1 MNIQQ
6 ISWDKENGWDTKTGL
21 QSSSNVVFVFADT
34 DYFYQEECY
43 KDIASFYPKADII
56 GCSTSGNIRNTKV
69 SDNNLTVLAL
79 QFKKSW
85 IKSICIDHDSSSNIA
100 DEIQQALKDFPREN
114 LRHCFILCD
123 GLNVNSTDLAE
134 SLSINVN
141 HISITGGLAGD
152 ADRFAKT
159 GTMFNGT
166 TKKNQ
171 VVIIGFYGAV
181 QITSGFSTGWTEFGA
196 ERRITRSIKNTVYEL
211 DHEPA
216 LDIYERY
223 LGEQAVE
230 LPSSGLRFPL
240 SMRRTADES
249 PIIRTLLG
257 INREERSLTF
267 AGDMPEASFA
277 RLMKTNI
284 DSLLE
289 SSQEKISALK
299 SQHQNN
305 QGLCLI
311 VSCVGRRLVLDQISE
326 EEMELLA
333 AELGSEFKISGFYSY
348 GEFAS
353 YNLQS
358 CQLHNQTSTITLIS
372 EHE

>member
-21 QSSSNVVFVFADT
+21 QSSSNLVFVFADT
-34 DYFYQEECY
+34 DYFYEERCY
-43 KDIASFYPKADII
+43 QDLASFYPKADII
-56 GCSTSGNIRNTKV
+56 GCSSSGNIRNTKV

-223 LGEQAVE
+223 LGEQAVD

-372 EHE
+372 EDE

>member
-6 ISWDKENGWDTKTGL
+6 ISWDNLNGWDTKTGL
-21 QSSSNVVFVFADT
+21 QSSSDLVFVFADT

-43 KDIASFYPKADII
+43 QELASFYPKADII
-56 GCSTSGNIRNTKV
+56 GCSSSGNIRNTKI

-79 QFKKSW
+79 QFSKSW
-85 IKSICIDHDSSSNIA
+85 VKSIGIEHDSSANIVV
-100 DEIQQALKDFPREN
+100 EMQQILKDFPREH
-114 LRHCFILCD
+114 LRHCFIVCD
-123 GLNVNSTDLAE
+123 GLDINATDLAE
-134 SLSINVN
+134 SLSLNVN
-141 HISITGGLAGD
+141 DISVTGGLAGD

-159 GTMFNGT
+159 GIMFNGP

-171 VVIIGFYGAV
+171 VVIVGFYGAV
-181 QITSGFSTGWTEFGA
+181 HITSGFSTGWTEFGA

-216 LDIYERY
+216 LAIYERY
-223 LGEQAVE
+223 LGEQANQ

-240 SMRRTADES
+240 SMRKTENDN
-249 PIIRTLLG
+249 PVIRTLLG
-257 INREERSLTF
+257 INREEHSLTF

-289 SSQEKISALK
+289 STQEKISEIK
-299 SQHQNN
+299 NQHQKN
-305 QGLCLI
+305 QGLCLV
-311 VSCVGRRLVLDQISE
+311 VSCVGRRLVMDQISE
-326 EEMELLA
+326 EEMELLS
-333 AELGSEFKISGFYSY
+333 AELGSEYKISGFYSY

-353 YNLQS
+353 HNLQS

-372 EHE
+372 EDE

>member
-6 ISWDKENGWDTKTGL
+6 ISWEKENGWDTKTGL
-21 QSSSNVVFVFADT
+21 QSSSNLVFVFADT
-34 DYFYQEECY
+34 DYFYEEGCY
-43 KDIASFYPKADII
+43 QDLASFYPKADII
-56 GCSTSGNIRNTKV
+56 GCSSSGNIRNTKV

-85 IKSICIDHDSSSNIA
+85 IKSIGIDHDSSSNIA

-223 LGEQAVE
+223 LGEQAVD

-311 VSCVGRRLVLDQISE
+311 VSCVGRRHVLDQISE

-372 EHE
+372 EDE

>member
-6 ISWDKENGWDTKTGL
+6 ISWDKKNGWDTL
-21 QSSSNVVFVFADT
+21 SNFQSTSDVVFVFADT
-34 DYFYQEECY
+34 DFFYQEECY
-43 KDIASFYPKADII
+43 QALTSFYPKADII
-56 GCSTSGNIRNTKV
+56 GCSSSGNIRNAKV
-69 SDNNLTVLAL
+69 SDDNLTVLAL
-79 QFKKSW
+79 QFDKSW
-85 IKSICIDHDSSSNIA
+85 IKAIGIDHISSAKIA
-100 DEIQQALKDFPREN
+100 DEIQEALKDFPKEH
-114 LRHCFILCD
+114 LRHCFIVCD
-123 GLNVNSTDLAE
+123 GFDVNATDLAQ
-134 SLSINVN
+134 SLSLHVN
-141 HISITGGLAGD
+141 EISITGGLAGD
-152 ADRFAKT
+152 ANRFAKT
-159 GTMFNGT
+159 GTMFNGK

-171 VVIIGFYGAV
+171 IVIVGFYGALH
-181 QITSGFSTGWTEFGA
+181 ITSGFSSGWTEFGA
-196 ERRITRSIKNTVYEL
+196 ERRVTRSFKNTVYEL

-223 LGEQAVE
+223 LGEQAQE

-240 SMRRTADES
+240 SIRKTADDY

-257 INREERSLTF
+257 INRDDHSLTF

-289 SSQEKISALK
+289 STQERISLLK
-299 SQHQNN
+299 NEHKKNK
-305 QGLCLI
+305 GLCLV

-326 EEMELLA
+326 EELELLA
-333 AELGSEFKISGFYSY
+333 AELGSGFNISGFYSY

-353 YNLQS
+353 SKLQG

-372 EHE
+372 EDE

>member
-21 QSSSNVVFVFADT
+21 QSSSNLVFVFADT

-43 KDIASFYPKADII
+43 QEIVGFYPKADII
-56 GCSTSGNIRNTKV
+56 GCSSSGNIRNTKI

-79 QFKKSW
+79 QFDKSW
-85 IKSICIDHDSSSNIA
+85 IKSICIDHDSTTDIA
-100 DEIQQALKDFPREN
+100 VEIKLALKDFPREH
-114 LRHCFILCD
+114 LRHCFIVCD
-123 GLNVNSTDLAE
+123 GLDINVTDLAE
-134 SLSINVN
+134 SLSLNVN
-141 HISITGGLAGD
+141 DISITGGLAGD

-159 GTMFNGT
+159 GIMFNGP

-171 VVIIGFYGAV
+171 VVIVGFFGAV
-181 QITSGFSTGWTEFGA
+181 HITSGFSTGWTEFGA
-196 ERRITRSIKNTVYEL
+196 ERRITRSIKNTVFEL
-211 DHEPA
+211 DNEPA

-240 SMRRTADES
+240 SMRRTENEN

-257 INREERSLTF
+257 INREQNSLTF

-289 SSQEKISALK
+289 STQEKISAIK
-299 SQHQNN
+299 NQHQKN
-305 QGLCLI
+305 QGLCLV

-326 EEMELLA
+326 EEIELLA

-353 YNLQS
+353 HNSQS

-372 EHE
+372 EDG